1 MKMTFKNQS
10 VKMAYSLYEEF
21 DKGEL
26 NDGLDGYRNHLS
38 QSEISVNQILFSY
51 IEALREDHELDL
63 TYVTLSNLPEAMA
76 HLYDKLA
83 KRYIPNK
90 AKDQFIKHV
99 SSYFMILSLNM
110 HDLTLS
116 INDGHDFGARYAL
129 DINGRNFYSLLNDH
143 AVIDNDHLV
152 LELEPFF
159 DDYKDLT
166 NIDLKEHLPSTI
178 KY

>member
-1 MKMTFKNQS
+1 MKITFKSQS
-10 VKMAYSLYEEF
+10 IKMAYSLYEEF

-63 TYVTLSNLPEAMA
+63 TYVTLANLPIAMD
-76 HLYDKLA
+76 HLYTKLA
-83 KRYIPNK
+83 KRYIPAK
-90 AKDQFIKHV
+90 AKDQFIKHI
-99 SSYFMILSLNM
+99 SAYFMLLSLNM

-116 INDGHDFGARYAL
+116 INDGSDFGSRYAL

-143 AVIDNDHLV
+143 ASLKDDHLT
-152 LELEPFF
+152 LDLKPFF
-159 DDYKDLT
+159 NDYEALT
-166 NIDLKEHLPSTI
+166 KIDLKDHLPVTI
-178 KY
+178 AY

>member
-1 MKMTFKNQS
+1 MKLTFKNQS

-21 DKGEL
+21 DKGVL

-63 TYVTLSNLPEAMA
+63 TYVTLSNLPIAMD
-76 HLYDKLA
+76 HLYEKLS
-83 KRYIPNK
+83 KRYIQSK
-90 AKDQFIKHV
+90 AIDQFIKHI

-116 INDGHDFGARYAL
+116 INDGHDFGARYVL

-143 AVIDNDHLV
+143 AHLEDDHLT
-152 LELEPFF
+152 LNLAPFF
-159 DDYKDLT
+159 HDYEALT
-166 NIDLKEHLPSTI
+166 HVDLKEHLPETI
-178 KY
+178 TY

>member
-1 MKMTFKNQS
+1 
-10 VKMAYSLYEEF
+10 MAYSLYEEF

-63 TYVTLSNLPEAMA
+63 TYVTLDHLPEAMD
-76 HLYDKLA
+76 HLYEKLS

-116 INDGHDFGARYAL
+116 ISDGHDFGARYAL
-129 DINGRNFYSLLNDH
+129 DINGRNFYNLLNDH
-143 AVIDNDHLV
+143 AAFEDDHL
-152 LELEPFF
+152 LLNFAPFF
-159 DDYKDLT
+159 DDYEDLT
-166 NIDLKEHLPSTI
+166 HIDLKEHLPVTL